1 MEIGIVGVNDEPDFW
16 MHEYVPFTSYTVD
29 SVKGD
34 RLTFQGILKVGWP
47 YGLDFWY
54 TRVSA
59 WADDLCGLG
68 VDGYCP
74 GGEVIRTGSPCDDE
88 EAKERPSEY
97 TNDVC
102 DGKKWTLKILDS
114 ETVQIKYEAPS
125 GMFLPS
131 VRSRCVRLRWQLS
144 FFFLRR
150 RISLG

>member
-1 MEIGIVGVNDEPDFW
+1 

-114 ETVQIKYEAPS
+114 ETVQIKYEVQAECFFPP
-125 GMFLPS
+125 LE
-131 VRSRCVRLRWQLS
+131 VDVCVCDGNCL
-144 FFFLRR
+144 FFFETEDIAGLRR
-150 RISLG
+150 QMIRGRR